1 MSEHKQELQ
10 NEFEL
15 ERLVLFSDAVFAIAI
30 TLLIIEIKFPDVPKG
45 IHGRELLRI
54 FQPTIIQF
62 FTFIVSFLIVGVYW
76 ARHLQL
82 CRYLKSYDNKVIVHN
97 LLFLFFIICFPFTAS
112 GIGHFTPSFQIPM
125 HLYMVNLFC
134 LTFTYYLLVRNVF
147 IKQPSLSKEGD
158 PVKKKYLLMQSKMLS
173 YMIAVSMALVF
184 TVFFL
189 TDDDQSIY
197 RVGSYQAI
205 TFFALIMALRLR
217 KYKPKKAAKTIAG

>member
-1 MSEHKQELQ
+1 
-10 NEFEL
+10 
-15 ERLVLFSDAVFAIAI
+15 
-30 TLLIIEIKFPDVPKG
+30 
-45 IHGRELLRI
+45 
-54 FQPTIIQF
+54 
-62 FTFIVSFLIVGVYW
+62 
-76 ARHLQL
+76 
-82 CRYLKSYDNKVIVHN
+82 
-97 LLFLFFIICFPFTAS
+97 
-112 GIGHFTPSFQIPM
+112 M

-134 LTFTYYLLVRNVF
+134 LTFTYYLLVRYVF